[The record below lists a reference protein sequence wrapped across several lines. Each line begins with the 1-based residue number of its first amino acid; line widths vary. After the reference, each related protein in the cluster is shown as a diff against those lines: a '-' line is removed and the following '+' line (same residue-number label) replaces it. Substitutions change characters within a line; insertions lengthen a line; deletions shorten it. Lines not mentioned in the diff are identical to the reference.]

1 MRKKDNAFKKMLDRL
16 QIEQIQKFLRV
27 VIICMLFMVI
37 AEGLFEIPVI
47 RDFFGAS
54 LIEGKSGWL
63 VYVIV

>member
-1 MRKKDNAFKKMLDRL
+1 MRKKDNAFKKMLDKL

-47 RDFFGAS
+47 
-54 LIEGKSGWL
+54 I
-63 VYVIV
+63 